1 MARLKV
7 TTDADESMPLDQV
20 PEDGRARVVEKKV
33 WRLRSLFE
41 TDLRKAFEYLDD
53 LRTHEAWKY
62 LCEPDMQ
69 RLVENRCRVTP
80 AFVEQLRS
88 GYASLVAAGHTGK
101 VTAKAAIAREMAK
114 QPEWQKPDGTP
125 NQSAIGREIGV
136 SQQAVGKATTRSDSL
151 SEKVVPASNESAAT
165 GISTATIY
173 RQRRLKADHPKLW
186 AEVEAGTKST
196 HAAAIA
202 AGIVKVPS
210 VLNQLRKLWAK
221 ASEADRR
228 TFMEEAKDGR

>member
-20 PEDGRARVVEKKV
+20 PEDVRARVVEKKV

-62 LCEPDMQ
+62 LREPDME
-69 RLVENRCRVTP
+69 RLVENRCRVST
-80 AFVEQLRS
+80 AFVEQLRA
-88 GYASLVAAGHTGK
+88 GYAAIRASGHRGR
-101 VTAKAAIAREMAK
+101 VTAEHVRKMQAEQARYEAETVV
-114 QPEWQKPDGTP
+114 Q
-125 NQSAIGREIGV
+125 
-136 SQQAVGKATTRSDSL
+136 GKRRSSL
-151 SEKVVPASNESAAT
+151 SDKEETPSGGTGSA
-165 GISTATIY
+165 Y
-173 RQRRLKADHPKLW
+173 LLRRLARLGDDW
-186 AEVEAGTKST
+186 MDRYEAGEFASVRQ
-196 HAAAIA
+196 AAIA

-210 VLNQLRKLWAK
+210 VLDQLRKLWAK

-228 TFMEEAKDGR
+228 TFMDEVEHGR

>member
-1 MARLKV
+1 
-7 TTDADESMPLDQV
+7 MPLDQV
-20 PEDGRARVVEKKV
+20 PEDGRARVAEKKV

-62 LCEPDMQ
+62 LREPDMQ
-69 RLVENRCRVTP
+69 RLVENRCRVSTE
-80 AFVEQLRS
+80 FVEQLRS

-101 VTAKAAIAREMAK
+101 VTAKAALAREMAK

-125 NQSAIGREIGV
+125 NQSAIGREIGLAQPNV
-136 SQQAVGKATTRSDSL
+136 CKAISSVDSL
-151 SEKVVPASNESAAT
+151 STKGIPASDQSAAT
-165 GISTATIY
+165 GLSTATIY
-173 RQRRLKADHPKLW
+173 RQRRLKADHPELW

-210 VLNQLRKLWAK
+210 VLDQLRKLWAK
-221 ASEADRR
+221 ATEADRR
-228 TFMEEAKDGR
+228 TFMDEVSNGTHP